1 MLDAVS
7 QSALCKTTALSC
19 VTFSLQW
26 NYRKE
31 EVKTAKRTLYLTCF
45 FIIKS
50 MHMPRYE
57 TSKFLPLKSQT
68 VRQTQHHLNKR
79 CTFEL
84 HPSDPH
90 GKPKTFQNRWSV
102 PIGSGLQFKGGLWLA
117 AFVLCKHP
125 NVSLFALFF
134 FRKDMWIKL
143 IP

>member
-19 VTFSLQW
+19 VTFSLLW

-90 GKPKTFQNRWSV
+90 GKQKPFKTDQAFLLAQGFSSKV
-102 PIGSGLQFKGGLWLA
+102 ASDWLRLSYA
-117 AFVLCKHP
+117 NIPTSHFLH
-125 NVSLFALFF
+125 SFF
-134 FRKDMWIKL
+134 LEKTCESN
-143 IP
+143 